1 MRQTMRQDKRTR
13 SAARRAAGGFTLV
26 ELLVVIAIIGVLI
39 AMLLPAVQAAREA
52 ARRVQCMNNLSQLA
66 LASQQYES
74 AHESLPPG
82 VIDDAA
88 PIESVAQGR
97 HVNWLAHLLPHLDQ
111 QNAYDRLDF
120 AAGAYA
126 AKNAPLRN
134 WGANVFLCPSD
145 SGAAAL
151 APLGVSNYAG
161 CHHDVE
167 APIDADN
174 HGLLYLNSGVRYRD
188 ITDGSSHTILCGEK
202 LVTKL
207 DLGWLSGTR
216 ATLRNTGTPINTSSS
231 PGGILALIGDGAE
244 VSPGYTAAGSAKP
257 PAKPTL
263 AVGGFENAHPGGAL
277 FAFADGSVQF
287 VGNSTSLSV
296 LGQLGHRADG
306 QLFDERGF

>member
-1 MRQTMRQDKRTR
+1 
-13 SAARRAAGGFTLV
+13 LV

-39 AMLLPAVQAAREA
+39 ALLLPAVQASREA

-66 LASQQYES
+66 LAAQQYES

-82 VIDDAA
+82 VIDSTG
-88 PIESVAQGR
+88 PIESVAQGQ
-97 HVNWLAHLLPHLDQ
+97 HINWLAHLLPQLEQ

-134 WGANVFLCPSD
+134 WGAQSFLCPSD
-145 SGAAAL
+145 SGVAVL

-174 HGLLYLNSGVRYRD
+174 HGVLFLNSGVRYRD
-188 ITDGSSHTILCGEK
+188 ISDGSSQTILFGEK
-202 LVTKL
+202 LITTG

-216 ATLRNTGTPINTSSS
+216 STLRNTGTAINGSSMI
-231 PGGILALIGDGAE
+231 GGTLAMIGDSAE
-244 VSPGYTAAGSAKP
+244 IGYVESPNLETPVKAAA

-263 AVGGFENAHPGGAL
+263 VVGGFESRHPGGAQI
-277 FAFADGSVQF
+277 AFADGSVRYMS
-287 VGNSTSLSV
+287 NSTSLPM
-296 LGQLGHRADG
+296 LQQLGHRADG
-306 QLFDERGF
+306 QLLDGRGL